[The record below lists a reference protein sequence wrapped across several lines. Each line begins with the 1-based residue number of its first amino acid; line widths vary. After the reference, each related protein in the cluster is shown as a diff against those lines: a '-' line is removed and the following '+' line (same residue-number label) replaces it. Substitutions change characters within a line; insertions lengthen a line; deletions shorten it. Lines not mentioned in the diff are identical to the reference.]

1 MNRIRRNALEYTVAD
16 YREILEG
23 NLETIADTKQKFQN
37 YREVV
42 RKRERELEE
51 EHINVKRLGKQDE
64 QSLENL
70 RIIEGYLDRSID
82 EYQKILS
89 SHFDLKALYTREL
102 EQISQMALI
111 RRFHLR
117 NDLYDKILD
126 DVTALD
132 RLEYFLRPL
141 FNREQDKICNINKAL
156 EFQKPVREKKEE
168 AESIYSFEEE
178 VLDSEEEYRR
188 ERLKM

>member
-1 MNRIRRNALEYTVAD
+1 MHLEKASYDKAVDEIKNIFNLLRIQLQKIEETMNRIRRNALEYTVAD

-89 SHFDLKALYTREL
+89 SHFDL
-102 EQISQMALI
+102 
-111 RRFHLR
+111 
-117 NDLYDKILD
+117 
-126 DVTALD
+126 
-132 RLEYFLRPL
+132 
-141 FNREQDKICNINKAL
+141 
-156 EFQKPVREKKEE
+156 
-168 AESIYSFEEE
+168 
-178 VLDSEEEYRR
+178 
-188 ERLKM
+188 

>member
-1 MNRIRRNALEYTVAD
+1 MTKNIFNLLRIQLQKIEETMNRIRRNALEYTVAD

-70 RIIEGYLDRSID
+70 RIIEGY
-82 EYQKILS
+82 
-89 SHFDLKALYTREL
+89 
-102 EQISQMALI
+102 
-111 RRFHLR
+111 
-117 NDLYDKILD
+117 
-126 DVTALD
+126 
-132 RLEYFLRPL
+132 
-141 FNREQDKICNINKAL
+141 
-156 EFQKPVREKKEE
+156 
-168 AESIYSFEEE
+168 
-178 VLDSEEEYRR
+178 
-188 ERLKM
+188 